1 MTPKQFKAARKKL
14 GMTQAEIAAV
24 IHVTGRQISNYE
36 TGVYAVPPLVQDM
49 LKIML
54 ANQKKLL

>member
-24 IHVTGRQISNYE
+24 IHVTERQISNYE